1 MTTTNRYSE
10 YDLFAPMYNDN
21 WGNLFKDGIP
31 LPIKTL
37 MLQHLPPQAHILDL
51 CCGTGQLVEKLLIE
65 GYQVTGIDG
74 SESMLKYAKENAP
87 QANFILEDARYFN
100 LLPTFN
106 AAISIGSSLNHILT
120 LDELKLVFANVYNSL
135 QPGGL
140 FGFTIDVEGIYQSK
154 WDGSSKGVIKDEY
167 VWVWQRKYLPDANLG
182 QVKIAIL
189 QLVNGQ
195 WERSDI
201 TWLLKSYKISHIES
215 ALQEVGFK
223 NIEIYDLKQD
233 LKLLNNPQES
243 CFVAHKLS

>member
-1 MTTTNRYSE
+1 MTTSNRYSE

-21 WGNLFKDGIP
+21 WGKLFKDGIP

-37 MLQHLPPQAHILDL
+37 ILHNLPPQSHILDI
-51 CCGTGQLVEKLLIE
+51 CCGTGQLAEKLLIE
-65 GYQVTGIDG
+65 GYEVTGLDG

-87 QANFILEDARYFN
+87 QANFILEDARHFN

-140 FGFTIDVEGIYQSK
+140 FGFTIDVEDIYQSK

-167 VWVWQRKYLPDANLG
+167 VWAWQRKYQPDTHLG

-189 QLVNGQ
+189 QLVNEQ

-201 TWLLKSYKISHIES
+201 TWLMKSYEISDIES

-223 NIEIYDLKQD
+223 NIEIYDLEKD
-233 LKLLNNPQES
+233 LKLPNTAQES
-243 CFVAHKLS
+243 CFVGHKLS